1 MVRQM
6 NHLHPDT
13 RHVAGLPAEERLG
26 HFGDDRWIG
35 YTRALDALARMG
47 QLLATQAGRIRP
59 RNMLVVGPSN
69 NGKSTIAEK
78 FMRQHPR
85 RTAVEGDRQIFSV
98 LSVQMPSDATVGRFH
113 ALLLDSLGAPVG
125 QTRAVDRRGA
135 LARKLMRTCE
145 VRMLL
150 VDELHNLLCGPVSR
164 QRELLGLLRYLGN
177 DLRIPIVA
185 LGTRDAYLALRLDDQ
200 LENRFQPFLL
210 PHWRDDAET
219 GRLLA
224 SFESVLPLREPS
236 GLGLHE
242 LRSLIV
248 SRTDGLIGEIH
259 QLLAAAS
266 VHALSIGRERITAD
280 DIVSCSFE
288 APAYR
293 RQIMERELRS

>member
-1 MVRQM
+1 ME
-6 NHLHPDT
+6 HLQPEA
-13 RHVAGLPAEERLG
+13 RRVADLPFRDRVDHL
-26 HFGDDRWIG
+26 GDDSWIG
-35 YTRALDALARMG
+35 YTRALDALAQMG
-47 QLLATQAGRIRP
+47 HLLATQAGRVRP
-59 RNMLVVGPSN
+59 RNMLLVGPSN

-85 RTAVEGDRQIFSV
+85 RTSAEGDRQIVPV
-98 LSVQMPSDATVGRFH
+98 LSVQMPPDATAGRFH

-125 QTRAVDRRGA
+125 QTRATDRRGA
-135 LARKLMRTCE
+135 LARKLMRACE

-150 VDELHNLLCGPVSR
+150 VDELHNLLCAPVFR
-164 QRELLGLLRYLGN
+164 QRELLGLLRFLGN

-210 PHWRDDAET
+210 PPWRDDAET

-236 GLGLHE
+236 GLGLRE

-248 SRTDGLIGEIH
+248 SRSDGLIGEIH

-266 VHALSIGRERITAD
+266 VHALNIGRERITAD
-280 DIVSCSFE
+280 NIMSCSFE
-288 APAYR
+288 APASR

>member
-1 MVRQM
+1 
-6 NHLHPDT
+6 
-13 RHVAGLPAEERLG
+13 
-26 HFGDDRWIG
+26 
-35 YTRALDALARMG
+35 
-47 QLLATQAGRIRP
+47 
-59 RNMLVVGPSN
+59 
-69 NGKSTIAEK
+69 
-78 FMRQHPR
+78 
-85 RTAVEGDRQIFSV
+85 
-98 LSVQMPSDATVGRFH
+98 
-113 ALLLDSLGAPVG
+113 
-125 QTRAVDRRGA
+125 
-135 LARKLMRTCE
+135 
-145 VRMLL
+145 MLL

-210 PHWRDDAET
+210 PHVGVTMLKQDGFLPASSPYYPCVS
-219 GRLLA
+219 RL
-224 SFESVLPLREPS
+224 

-266 VHALSIGRERITAD
+266 VHALSIGRECITAD

>member
-1 MVRQM
+1 M
-6 NHLHPDT
+6 
-13 RHVAGLPAEERLG
+13 
-26 HFGDDRWIG
+26 
-35 YTRALDALARMG
+35 
-47 QLLATQAGRIRP
+47 LL
-59 RNMLVVGPSN
+59 VGPSN

-85 RTAVEGDRQIFSV
+85 RTSAKGDRQIVSD
-98 LSVQMPSDATVGRFH
+98 LSVQMPPDVTTGRFH

-125 QTRAVDRRGA
+125 QTHAPDRRGA
-135 LARKLMRTCE
+135 RARKLMRKCE

-150 VDELHNLLCGPVSR
+150 VDELHNLLCAPVSR
-164 QRELLGLLRYLGN
+164 QRELLGVLRFLGN

-210 PHWRDDAET
+210 PRWGDDTET

-236 GLGLHE
+236 GLGLRGE

-248 SRTDGLIGEIH
+248 SRSDGLIGEIH
-259 QLLAAAS
+259 HLLTTAS
-266 VHALSIGRERITAD
+266 VHALNVGRENITAE
-280 DIVSCSFE
+280 DILSCSFE
-288 APAYR
+288 VPAYR